1 MKVKYKTKK
10 IKYNN
15 EKQGFGGA
23 APNKVESYAEGV
35 VSEHEVQMNH
45 AVGMDIT
52 LYKGQVSNIMSK
64 LTLLY
69 GRLNSSRLIRE
80 LSFFA
85 SAKVIVC

>member
-35 VSEHEVQMNH
+35 VSEHKVWMNH

-52 LYKGQVSNIMSK
+52 LSY
-64 LTLLY
+64 L
-69 GRLNSSRLIRE
+69 
-80 LSFFA
+80 
-85 SAKVIVC
+85 